1 MLALDEE
8 LDRAVD
14 RLVVLALEAGV
25 RGTRAGAVRWGVLEM
40 SLPAAAPA
48 LAAALL
54 EAREAMREVVDAY
67 DAGGERPSVVDQ
79 ERLQHAVSGLRDV
92 LRSGA
97 GQGEGGGG

>member
-40 SLPAAAPA
+40 
-48 LAAALL
+48 
-54 EAREAMREVVDAY
+54 ARDN
-67 DAGGERPSVVDQ
+67 GP
-79 ERLQHAVSGLRDV
+79 
-92 LRSGA
+92 A
-97 GQGEGGGG
+97 GQKGK